1 MRKMMVFVCIVLMV
15 LFFSVRVEAGDSP
28 EVDVFVDDY
37 NSNSVIYSLEV
48 DIPTDS
54 HIFKD
59 VRVQVNG
66 TGFDNFTLS
75 KPRIINI
82 NSSDRILS
90 LWNLISSKIYD
101 GDKDGLVHVAGV
113 VSVQYRTCT
122 DSSFLYCS
130 DLHLLKLNYSK
141 DILLP
146 VEFSNKK
153 ITFAVM
159 GNRTIYEGENS
170 TVRIILDN
178 ANPISALIHYQFDAA
193 IGNGY
198 GSISKRGKILIPPH
212 SERELMFKVW
222 HPESGTYAYSIDLLA
237 SRVGESELWS
247 VGSQN
252 DYVVVLKKP
261 HPVTKLQTSS
271 KIVIFHYKF
280 IFPH

>member
-1 MRKMMVFVCIVLMV
+1 MRKIVVFFCIVLMV
-15 LFFSVRVEAGDSP
+15 IFLPAQAEAVDSP

-37 NSNSVIYSLEV
+37 TPSSVIYSLEI
-48 DIPTDS
+48 DISTDS

-59 VRVQVNG
+59 VKVQVNG
-66 TGFDNFTLS
+66 TGLDNFTLS

-82 NSSDRILS
+82 NSSDRVLR
-90 LWNLISSKIYD
+90 LWDIISSKIYD
-101 GDKDGLVHVAGV
+101 GDKDGLIHVAGV

-130 DLHLLKLNYSK
+130 DLHRLKLNYSK

-146 VEFSNKK
+146 VKFDSKK

-159 GNRTIYEGENS
+159 GNKTIYEGENL
-170 TVRIILDN
+170 TVRVIMDN
-178 ANPISALIHYQFDAA
+178 ANPISALIYYEFDAA

-198 GSISKRGKILIPPH
+198 GSIYKHGKILIPSH

-222 HPESGTYAYSIDLLA
+222 YPESGTYGYSVDLSA
-237 SRVGESELWS
+237 SRVGERDSWKIGYQDS
-247 VGSQN
+247 
-252 DYVVVLKKP
+252 YVVVLKRP
-261 HPVTKLQTSS
+261 HPVAKLQISPE
-271 KIVIFHYKF
+271 IVAFHYKC